1 MIVIGNKKTYCFE
14 GMHLPRIYINNEK
27 KVRASLDVLQ
37 RNGSLTNKEM
47 AEETQRVRSEDIRE
61 ILYLLWRLGF
71 GIDVSKKGREI
82 TFLANDKLQGILE
95 LEDKELKELI
105 LTRLKVYN
113 PFIAILDNLIGYRG
127 KSQKFTERDITRDF
141 HNNRCDGGRI
151 DNTHPLLRWS
161 KDTNWNLVSDK
172 EITDIG
178 IKYVNECKEI
188 GVFYFHH
195 TVDLKASDKLNIIAH
210 ILSDA
215 SFEEKEEK
223 ISYGDILGLLENVSD
238 FELDKK
244 ELEKTLKELI
254 KIGLPIKLNND
265 EVLIKNKI
273 YHDITPQY
281 YVKFKIH
288 LIDGIDELEI
298 EEGGELKKVDKDKL
312 IKEFSNIAHLVI
324 TDEKKEKSN
333 YPNKSGFVSYK
344 EFISISAYLPLL
356 KIQSIILPNGWKPL
370 KVTKISG
377 ILLSFVRL
385 GGNVLIFHAPMGRI
399 GSNRNLFNWLPQD
412 LARISF
418 VHSNSSDNIEGYFS
432 FPLGEE
438 FLFTKKENYI
448 ETEKDSKK
456 YLILFTKYNKGFF
469 VFVGFNES
477 KDLFNRYIAPL
488 KNKLVIDPNSKDWTY
503 RYIPSINR
511 MRGVNTEFDLY
522 PLLRE
527 VMSKNF
533 EFEFDPEI
541 TGKSGQTDLFIE
553 KPFFCCCEITPPN
566 SNATGFSKVS
576 EVEGHRR
583 TMVFKDVKKDK
594 KRFGNDKVGA
604 CVIGPSFTIEAGEDK
619 AGAVDMANAM
629 GVSLISYRDLYEL
642 ICLSDKCELTQTDL
656 KKIFFNDGEK
666 SEASIKIYE
675 LINEKNINKE

>member
-1 MIVIGNKKTYCFE
+1 MIVIGSKKTYCFE
-14 GMHLPRIYINNEK
+14 GMHLPRIYINDEK
-27 KVRASLDVLQ
+27 KVRASLEVLQ
-37 RNGSLTNKEM
+37 RIGSLTNKEM
-47 AEETQRVRSEDIRE
+47 TEETQRVRSEDIRE

-95 LEDKELKELI
+95 LDDKELKELI
-105 LTRLKVYN
+105 LNRLKIYN
-113 PFIAILDNLIGYRG
+113 PFIAILDKLIEYRQN
-127 KSQKFTERDITRDF
+127 SQKFTEKDITKDF
-141 HNNRCDGGRI
+141 HNNRCDGGRV

-161 KDTNWNLVSDK
+161 KDNDWNMVTDK
-172 EITDIG
+172 EITDVG
-178 IKYVNECKEI
+178 IKYVNGCKEM

-210 ILSDA
+210 IISDA
-215 SFEEKEEK
+215 SFEEKKDK
-223 ISYGDILGLLENVSD
+223 ISYGDILGLLENLND

-254 KIGLPIKLNND
+254 KIGLPIKLNKD

-288 LIDGIDELEI
+288 LIDGIDELET
-298 EEGGELKKVDKDKL
+298 EEEGELKKVDKDKIL
-312 IKEFSNIAHLVI
+312 KGFSNISHLII
-324 TDEKKEKSN
+324 TDEEKDKSS
-333 YPNKSGFVSYK
+333 YPDKSEFVSYK
-344 EFISISAYLPLL
+344 EFMEISDYLPLL
-356 KIQSIILPNGWKPL
+356 KIQNIILPNGWKPL

-377 ILLSFVRL
+377 ILLSFVRF

-399 GSNRNLFNWLPQD
+399 GSNRNLFNWLPND

-418 VHSNSSDNIEGYFS
+418 VHSNHIDNIKGYFS

-438 FLFTKKENYI
+438 FLFTKKESYV

-456 YLILFTKYNKGFF
+456 YLVLFTRYNKGLF

-477 KDLFNRYIAPL
+477 KEFFQKYIISL
-488 KNKLVIDPNSKDWTY
+488 KNKITIDSNSKEWIY

-511 MRGVNTEFDLY
+511 MRGVNTEYDLY

-527 VMSKNF
+527 IMNKNF
-533 EFEFDPEI
+533 SFEFDPDI
-541 TGKSGQTDLFIE
+541 TGKPGQTDLFIE
-553 KPFFCCCEITPPN
+553 KPFFCCCEVTPPN

-576 EVEGHRR
+576 EVEGHMR
-583 TMVFKDVKKDK
+583 TMVFKDAKKSK
-594 KRFGNDKVGA
+594 KRFDKEKVGA

-642 ICLSDKCELTQTDL
+642 ICLSDKCELTEKDF
-656 KKIFFNDGEK
+656 KNIFFNDNEK
-666 SEASIKIYE
+666 AEASIRIHE